1 MDMTPAPKAIGSEQS
16 SIAKLILDRHDELKV
31 DRNQRAQEMEAVAR
45 IYRPQR
51 QGFSTSTD
59 KRDGYNLHELFN
71 SKTMIAAQNMGANL
85 YSTLCN
91 QANDWFQAT
100 TPDPDRA
107 AAPEAKLYLDTV
119 STRMLRSFGPGI
131 STFYAAA
138 VPWAADIPVLG
149 TGCMV
154 SDEGMGR
161 RRFIDTCVSP
171 ASFVFAVD
179 VDGMADELHVERWLT
194 AVQAARFYGVE
205 NLPAKLREK
214 AALPQQDMTR
224 YRFVQ
229 AMQPNDSYTPGSF
242 GPKGRPLISTHV
254 CEEGR
259 TVVRQLGMY
268 EQNFAIPR
276 WDVDGENPW
285 GRGLG
290 YLTLA
295 SGRKLQA
302 QARDNLQAGALMA
315 RPPIATAGT
324 KALREGAKLEPGK
337 FLHGALAMGNGAAL
351 AKPILTGN
359 GLPVTAEMERQTV
372 EEVEAGWLSQLLTLT
387 NRTGMG
393 NMEVLERI
401 EERLRIHAPFTGRM
415 QTEGLSFIVERRFK
429 MLLRAGQLPPP
440 PPVLQGQP
448 LEIRY
453 TSVAA
458 LAQKASEGVATRRL
472 VQDLTALAAAQG
484 TPEAQQ
490 QVWDNA
496 NSDEIAMILADSGGA
511 PARAIRAPEDR
522 EARRQARAE
531 QMQQQQAMAA
541 MAQAAGAAKD
551 AAGAASMMMPAEGGG
566 M

>member
-1 MDMTPAPKAIGSEQS
+1 MMDMTPAPRAIGSEQS
-16 SIAKLILDRHDELKV
+16 GIARLILDRFEELKV
-31 DRNQRAQEMEAVAR
+31 DKNARAPEMEAVAR
-45 IYRPQR
+45 IFRPQR
-51 QGFSTSTD
+51 QGFATSTD
-59 KRDGYNLHELFN
+59 KRDAYNLHELFN
-71 SKTMIAAQNMGANL
+71 SKSLIAAQNMGANL

-107 AAPEAKLYLDTV
+107 ADPEAKLWLDTV

-131 STFYAAA
+131 STFYASA
-138 VPWAADIPVLG
+138 VSWAADVSALG
-149 TGCMV
+149 TSCMV

-161 RRFIDTCVSP
+161 RRLIDTCVSP

-194 AVQAARFYGVE
+194 AVQAARFYGAE
-205 NLPAKLREK
+205 NLPPKIREQAVAGK
-214 AALPQQDMTR
+214 QDTR

-229 AMQPNDSYTPGSF
+229 AIQPNDSYTPGSF
-242 GPKGRPLISTHV
+242 GPKGRPFISTHV

-259 TVVRQLGMY
+259 AVVRQLGMY

-285 GRGLG
+285 GHGLG

-315 RPPIATAGT
+315 RPPIGTVGT
-324 KALREGAKLEPGK
+324 KALREGAKLNPGA
-337 FLHGALAMGNGAAL
+337 FLHGAVSHTGQQLVR
-351 AKPILTGN
+351 PIVTGN
-359 GLPVTAEMERQTV
+359 GLPVTAEMERQTI
-372 EEVEAGWLSQLLTLT
+372 EEVESGWLSQLLTLS
-387 NRTGMG
+387 NRTGLG
-393 NMEVLERI
+393 NLEVIERM
-401 EERLRIHAPFTGRM
+401 EERLRLHAPFTGRM
-415 QTEGLSFIVERRFK
+415 QTEGLSFVLERRFR

-440 PPVLQGQP
+440 PKVLQKQP

-458 LAQKASEGVATRRL
+458 LAQKAAEGVATRRL

-484 TPEAQQ
+484 TPEGSQE
-490 QVWDNA
+490 VWDNA
-496 NSDEIAMILADSGGA
+496 NADEIALILADSGGA

-522 EARRQARAE
+522 EARRKQRAD
-531 QMQQQQAMAA
+531 QLAQQQALAA
-541 MAQAAGAAKD
+541 MAQTAGAAKD
-551 AAGAASMMMPAEGGG
+551 AAGAAQMMMPQDRGGS
-566 M
+566 